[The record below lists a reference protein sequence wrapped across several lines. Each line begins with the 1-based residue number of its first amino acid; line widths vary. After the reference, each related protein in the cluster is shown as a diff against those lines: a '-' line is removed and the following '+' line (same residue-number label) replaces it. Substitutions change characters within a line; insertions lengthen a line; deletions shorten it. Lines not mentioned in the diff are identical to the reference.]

1 MNCRIRI
8 KAHLV
13 NSWFLKLLSKPV
25 AVVGRAEHPLVW
37 SKPTEIEIEQD
48 IPVRVGVG
56 VRYFGRGKLL
66 GVSMTELPGV
76 SMTELPAYSTLDLR
90 SDVITFRNGFWNHEP
105 FKLVGFS

>member
-48 IPVRVGVG
+48 IPVRAGVG

-66 GVSMTELPGV
+66 GV